1 MEFLENVFVFLI
13 CLWKFGFN
21 VIIGY
26 IVCSGGIYN
35 KGIFFFVCLN
45 FGYLLDFCFVDDY

>member
-35 KGIFFFVCLN
+35 KGVFFFVCLN
-45 FGYLLDFCFVDDY
+45 FGCLLDFCFVDDY